1 MMTRCDALSN
11 DLWHFKVLLWLL
23 LSRSGGGVPMTP
35 NEMTNYLVAQRRETE
50 GVVELAYEKDLHE
63 DKRCWELPP
72 HFVEL

>member
-1 MMTRCDALSN
+1 
-11 DLWHFKVLLWLL
+11 
-23 LSRSGGGVPMTP
+23 MTP

-50 GVVELAYEKDLHE
+50 GVVTYEKDLHE